1 VVANWSEQCE
11 YALSGGEGLESVL
24 CLARPGADEA
34 LSAFGLMRLAVAA
47 FLAILFLQSGIDKVI
62 DRQGNVAWLKGHF
75 AKSPLAS
82 LVIPMLAVIT
92 AIEIAAGTLSALGLL
107 MLLLTGNRTLA
118 AVGALLAVT
127 AILMLFFGQRMAKD
141 YTGAA
146 ALVPYFIVAGG
157 GLGLMATP

>member
-1 VVANWSEQCE
+1 
-11 YALSGGEGLESVL
+11 
-24 CLARPGADEA
+24 
-34 LSAFGLMRLAVAA
+34 
-47 FLAILFLQSGIDKVI
+47 
-62 DRQGNVAWLKGHF
+62 
-75 AKSPLAS
+75 
-82 LVIPMLAVIT
+82 MLAVIT

-146 ALVPYFIVAGG
+146 ALVPCFIVAGG